1 MEFGCHVVL
10 AAIDHGKHVV
20 TMNAELDGTVGPILH
35 RMADAAGVVLTGC
48 DGDQPGV
55 R

>member
-1 MEFGCHVVL
+1 
-10 AAIDHGKHVV
+10 
-20 TMNAELDGTVGPILH
+20 MNAELDGTSGPILKV
-35 RMADAAGVVLTGC
+35 RADRAGVVYTNA